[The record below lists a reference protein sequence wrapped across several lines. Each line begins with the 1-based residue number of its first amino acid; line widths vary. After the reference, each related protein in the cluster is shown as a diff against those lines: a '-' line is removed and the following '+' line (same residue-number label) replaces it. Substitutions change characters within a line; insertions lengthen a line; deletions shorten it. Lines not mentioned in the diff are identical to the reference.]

1 MEWTRRAFM
10 KGSGLA
16 LFSTSFGGTPLFLS
30 RAADAADNPLAHSR
44 RKVLVTIFQRGAMD
58 GLMAVTPFN
67 DPALAEARPNLFMHL
82 TDPNNKLTDLD
93 GRFALHPSFAEL
105 APLYKEGRLAIVHGV
120 GSPNKTRSHF
130 DAQDYMENGTPG
142 VKGTRTGWL
151 NRAVGLLGHEGTPFR
166 SVALTRAL
174 PRAFYGKEPS
184 IAVDDLRSFGIQM
197 PNDPQGAEQVEEGFE
212 AMYARSAKRLVQR
225 VSRESFDAI
234 ELLEKIGVNN
244 YKPAEGAEYPNTSL
258 GRRLQQ
264 IALLIKSDVGLEVAF
279 TETGGW
285 DTHVQQGTT
294 TGSFQRRA
302 DEMSRSIAAF
312 WTDLGTYQD
321 DVVLMTMTEFG
332 RTVHQNGSLG
342 TDHGRGSCLFVLG
355 NNVAGGKI
363 HGNVPE
369 KLVKDALEDRRDLP
383 VTTDFRSVFAD
394 VAGKHLN
401 IDRSHDI
408 AMFPGWEGERFKVMT

>member
-1 MEWTRRAFM
+1 
-10 KGSGLA
+10 
-16 LFSTSFGGTPLFLS
+16 
-30 RAADAADNPLAHSR
+30 
-44 RKVLVTIFQRGAMD
+44 
-58 GLMAVTPFN
+58 MAVTPFN
-67 DPALAEARPNLFMHL
+67 DTALAEARPNLFMNL
-82 TDPNNKLTDLD
+82 TDSENKLTDLD
-93 GRFALHPSFAEL
+93 GRFALHPSLADL
-105 APLYKEGRLAIVHGV
+105 APLYKEGRLAIVHGI

-142 VKGTRTGWL
+142 VKGTTSGWL

-166 SVALTRAL
+166 SVALTKAL
-174 PRAFYGKEPS
+174 PRSFYGKTPS
-184 IAVDDLRSFGIQM
+184 IAVDDLRSFGIQV
-197 PNDPQGAEQVEEGFE
+197 PNNPQATEQMEAGFE
-212 AMYARSAKRLVQR
+212 SMYARSAKRLVQK
-225 VSRESFDAI
+225 VSTESFEAI
-234 ELLEKIGVNN
+234 EMLEKIGVRN
-244 YKPAEGAEYPNTSL
+244 YKPAEGAKYPNTAL
-258 GRRLQQ
+258 GRRMQQ

-302 DEMSRSIAAF
+302 VELSQSIGAF

-355 NNVAGGKI
+355 NNVAGGKV
-363 HGNVPE
+363 HGDVPE
-369 KLVKDALEDRRDLP
+369 RLVKDALEDRRDLP

-408 AMFPGWEGERFKVMT
+408 AMFPGWEGERFNLMV